1 VSTLGQKPATQHVST
16 EKQSITG
23 NGGTSYTLQ
32 QSVSQASDIEV
43 FVNNTRQEPTVAYTA
58 NNTTL
63 TMTGAVN
70 SSDSFYVIFQG
81 KAIQTAGLPVD
92 AAITASA
99 ITASQTITSTGN
111 ITTSGTVNTPSING
125 GQIGGRRNMI
135 INGAM
140 QVAQRATS
148 STSDSYST
156 IDRYLNET
164 NGGTTTFSQENVAS
178 GDAPFAKGFRKFH
191 RMTNTSANTATSALR
206 RFAQRIEAQ
215 NVACSGWNYTST
227 DVGLTISFWARSSI
241 AGTYYCWLYADDSAS
256 SAIAY
261 VPTGFALLANT
272 WTYVTQKIKGNA
284 NLAFN
289 NDNGSGL
296 RVYIIAHQGTDL
308 TSSAGSGTFDA
319 WGAYTGTFRSGAMTQ
334 NWSHTAGSTFDITGL
349 QVEVGEQAT
358 PFEHRSFGEELSLC
372 QRYFYKTENT
382 DSNYK
387 RYAVMHVENAT
398 NVRCAFSLPTP
409 MRAHPSLTKTGTLA
423 IYNSGGGI
431 VNLTSISASPV
442 YTQSAGL
449 GFTEVCIFAVTSSS
463 HSSGTVGTLLSNNAA
478 ASLQFTAEL

>member
-1 VSTLGQKPATQHVST
+1 MALSKILNASVTDSTLTTTKLATP
-16 EKQSITG
+16 
-23 NGGTSYTLQ
+23 NL
-32 QSVSQASDIEV
+32 
-43 FVNNTRQEPTVAYTA
+43 
-58 NNTTL
+58 
-63 TMTGAVN
+63 
-70 SSDSFYVIFQG
+70 
-81 KAIQTAGLPVD
+81 
-92 AAITASA
+92 
-99 ITASQTITSTGN
+99 
-111 ITTSGTVNTPSING
+111 
-125 GQIGGRRNMI
+125 GRRNLI

-140 QVAQRATS
+140 SVAQRSTS

-178 GDAPFAKGFRKFH
+178 SDAPFAKGHRKFH
-191 RMTNTSANTATSALR
+191 RMTNTTANTATSALR

-272 WTYVTQKIKGNA
+272 WTYVTQKIKGNS

-296 RVYIIAHQGTDL
+296 RIYIIAHQGTDM
-308 TSSAGSGTFDA
+308 TSGSGTYDV
-319 WGAYTGTFRSGAMTQ
+319 WSAYSGTFRSGPMTQ

-349 QVEVGEQAT
+349 QAESSDEAT

-372 QRYFYKTENT
+372 NRYYQEF
-382 DSNYK
+382 NYD
-387 RYAVMHVENAT
+387 RHGYNLTNGHAVNNSQSIYTYTYYGGE
-398 NVRCAFSLPTP
+398 
-409 MRAHPSLTKTGTLA
+409 MRATASVSTPSVSNGYRFLLFN
-423 IYNSGGGI
+423 YDH
-431 VNLTSISASPV
+431 
-442 YTQSAGL
+442 
-449 GFTEVCIFAVTSSS
+449 S
-463 HSSGTVGTLLSNNAA
+463 HSTIPNIDNPSRLSVQFGNNQNTIVGGHGARLFLNASGAKVK
-478 ASLQFTAEL
+478 FDAEL